1 MKQLRVL
8 LILLLI
14 IGGGCSGP
22 YQLIEANKL
31 LRDFP
36 AKIPWAKRID
46 KYETPN
52 ASHCLVHLR
61 NVHNDFRKKFEEAES
76 LIRNE
81 IIAVQKDNYKILN
94 FLWEKNYQEPIE
106 VYLEGTFPELED
118 IRKTLANLVLQSE
131 TIRVS
136 SEKEFYFGAT
146 QILEKKG
153 KVIILPADTMESI
166 TMATKAAEKNSFC
179 KAVYDDREDLLL
191 EKIAEKSKPFALTV
205 YGSCHAWGGKSSF
218 RNYNF
223 RGKFSLKDNIAEW
236 NQKHPDG
243 KFSLIE
249 ITPKSLVE

>member
-1 MKQLRVL
+1 M
-8 LILLLI
+8 
-14 IGGGCSGP
+14 GGGCSGQ
-22 YQLIEANKL
+22 YQLTEANKL

-36 AKIPWAKRID
+36 AKIQGAKKID

-61 NVHNDFRKKFEEAES
+61 NVHNDFRKKIEEIKPSE
-76 LIRNE
+76 RKE

-94 FLWEKNYQEPIE
+94 FLWTKNNQEPIE

-118 IRKTLANLVLQSE
+118 IRKSLAGLIKLQLEAQKISRE
-131 TIRVS
+131 R
-136 SEKEFYFGAT
+136 EFYFGAA
-146 QILEKKG
+146 QMLEREG
-153 KVIILPADTMESI
+153 KIIIIPADTMDSI
-166 TMATKAAEKNSFC
+166 TKATKAAEKNHFC

-191 EKIAEKSKPFALTV
+191 EKIAEKSKPLVLTV

-223 RGKFSLKDNIAEW
+223 KGKFSLKDNIFEW
-236 NQKHPDG
+236 NEKHPDE

-249 ITPKSLVE
+249 ITPKSLSE